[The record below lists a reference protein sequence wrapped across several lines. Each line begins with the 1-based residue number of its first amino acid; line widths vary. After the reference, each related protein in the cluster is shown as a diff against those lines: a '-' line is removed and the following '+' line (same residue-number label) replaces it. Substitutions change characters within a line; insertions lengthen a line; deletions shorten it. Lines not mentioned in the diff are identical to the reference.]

1 MELSKN
7 RRQTIYERALRE
19 QEAAQASHVIL
30 MNNHIDLTIRFGDA
44 YHRVEEAQ
52 NDLETFGETEELLD
66 AFDEADAEWRQ
77 ALDAYDEVVGDSANI
92 LKGKTQLSVE
102 AYEAYIA

>member
-19 QEAAQASHVIL
+19 QETTQAAHVIL
-30 MNNHIDLTIRFGDA
+30 MNNHIDVTRRCADT

-52 NDLETFGETEELLD
+52 NDLDTFGELDELLE
-66 AFDEADAEWRQ
+66 AYEEADSAWRQ
-77 ALDAYDEVVGDSANI
+77 ALDVFDDTVGDSLNI
-92 LKGKTQLSVE
+92 VKGKMEMTAV

>member
-7 RRQTIYERALRE
+7 RRLAIYERSVRYMDT
-19 QEAAQASHVIL
+19 AQAHHNNL
-30 MNNHIDLTIRFGDA
+30 METHDDLVVRCDEA

-52 NDLETFGETEELLD
+52 NDLDTFGETPELLE
-66 AFDEADAEWRQ
+66 AYGEADMDWQEAWQ
-77 ALDAYDEVVGDSANI
+77 LLDNVIGDSANI
-92 LKGKTQLSVE
+92 LKGRTHTAAT

>member
-19 QEAAQASHVIL
+19 QEAAQAAHVIN
-30 MNNHIDLTIRFGDA
+30 MNNHIDVTRLCADT
-44 YHRVEEAQ
+44 YNRVEEAQ
-52 NDLETFGETEELLD
+52 HDLDTFGELDELLE
-66 AFDEADAEWRQ
+66 AYEEADSAWRQ
-77 ALDAYDEVVGDSANI
+77 ALDAFENVSGDSANI
-92 LKGKTQLSVE
+92 LKGKTHMAAV

>member
-19 QEAAQASHVIL
+19 QEAAQAAHVIT
-30 MNNHIDLTIRFGDA
+30 MNNHIDVTRLCADT
-44 YHRVEEAQ
+44 YNRVEEAQ
-52 NDLETFGETEELLD
+52 HDLDTFGELDELLE
-66 AFDEADAEWRQ
+66 AYEEADSAWRQ
-77 ALDAYDEVVGDSANI
+77 ALDVFDDTVGDSLNI
-92 LKGKTQLSVE
+92 VKGKTEMTVV

>member
-30 MNNHIDLTIRFGDA
+30 MNNHIDVTRRTTEA

-52 NDLETFGETEELLD
+52 NDLDTFGELEELLE
-66 AFDEADAEWRQ
+66 AYEEADAAWRQ
-77 ALDAYDEVVGDSANI
+77 ALDEFSDISGDSANI
-92 LKGKTQLSVE
+92 LKGKTE
-102 AYEAYIA
+102 FAAAAYEAYIA

>member
-19 QEAAQASHVIL
+19 QEATQAAHVIL
-30 MNNHIDLTIRFGDA
+30 MNNHIDLTRRCA
-44 YHRVEEAQ
+44 ETYHRVEEAEH
-52 NDLETFGETEELLD
+52 DLDTFGEIEELLE
-66 AFDEADAEWRQ
+66 AYEEADAAWKQ
-77 ALDAYDEVVGDSANI
+77 ALDEFDDTVGDSLNI
-92 LKGKTQLSVE
+92 VKGKTEMSVA